1 MLKKLSPKQLG
12 NYGEE
17 IATQYYQKLGYQ
29 IIGRNLH
36 TRYGEIDLL
45 LSKNNNIILVEVK
58 TRRNHSF
65 GWGEETI
72 SETKVQHLAAA
83 YHEIQNQSDLPANF
97 DLEIIIIEF
106 IDKQAKIY
114 RLLS

>member
-1 MLKKLSPKQLG
+1 MLKKLSAKQLG
-12 NYGEE
+12 NYGEK
-17 IATQYYQKLGYQ
+17 IAAEYYQKLGYQ

-45 LSKNNNIILVEVK
+45 LSKKSAILLVEVK
-58 TRRNHSF
+58 TRRNYSF
-65 GWGEETI
+65 GWGEETV
-72 SETKVQHLAAA
+72 SEAKIQHLTAA
-83 YHEIQNQSDLPANF
+83 YHEIQGEAGLPENF

-106 IDKQAKIY
+106 IDNQAKIY